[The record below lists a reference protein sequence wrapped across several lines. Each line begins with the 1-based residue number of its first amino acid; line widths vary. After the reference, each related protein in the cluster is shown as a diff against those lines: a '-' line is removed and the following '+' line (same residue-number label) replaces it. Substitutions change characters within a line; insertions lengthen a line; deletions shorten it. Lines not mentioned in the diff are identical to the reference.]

1 MELNYEEIAECA
13 VAYAQKS
20 NIELDYSRE
29 SIEAVD
35 MILGQYYEHLAEYDG
50 ETGADA
56 LWNIAVHFGIYL
68 GETMLRLHLQEKG
81 YTWYLKDG
89 LPVLKNDIN
98 EMSPISKTHK
108 RILNGPEDSV
118 RSFCDVAFM
127 IADGKFPT
135 RQVHRVIDVRLASG
149 PIIENVLYKQIES
162 YIMLVAEGQEDF
174 IILDSQDGFFQFYG
188 IDDQFVA
195 EIRVNLQNG
204 DFHTYSIINQDKE
217 HETERIQLTT
227 PYGQYTPTER
237 EVVSL
242 DLIKTVA
249 RKYYE
254 NITEEGLLLTI
265 PYIDTTEQ
273 TKRYMGLMK

>member
-1 MELNYEEIAECA
+1 
-13 VAYAQKS
+13 
-20 NIELDYSRE
+20 
-29 SIEAVD
+29 
-35 MILGQYYEHLAEYDG
+35 
-50 ETGADA
+50 
-56 LWNIAVHFGIYL
+56 
-68 GETMLRLHLQEKG
+68 MLRLHLQEKG